1 MKNILLCFTFL
12 SMALLCHAQKTFKN
26 EVSLGYFNA
35 GEFFDTS
42 AFNISTFT
50 RGKNI
55 SINYTRLFGKN
66 LTVGLTYA
74 RCYFRYLPTP
84 TPEILQPNSI
94 GSRYQKTLTANIGY
108 EFSKWSL
115 SARAKAGL
123 RYNLKGL
130 KSEHY
135 SQTPA
140 SWGWESRGGIDEYG
154 KIGVSLGVSIQH
166 PIIWRFFGEL
176 DCEYAKMFSGA
187 DRNQLLL
194 SYRIGFKF

>member
-1 MKNILLCFTFL
+1 
-12 SMALLCHAQKTFKN
+12 MALLCHAQKNFKN
-26 EVSLGYFNA
+26 QVSLGYFSA

-42 AFNISTFT
+42 AFKVSTFT

-66 LTVGLTYA
+66 LIFGLGYT
-74 RCYFRYLPTP
+74 RCFFRYIPMPL
-84 TPEILQPNSI
+84 PEIWPDNFIVWRS
-94 GSRYQKTLTANIGY
+94 QKTLTANVGY

-115 SARAKAGL
+115 CARAKAGL

-135 SQTPA
+135 SQTSA
-140 SWGWESRGGIDEYG
+140 SWGWESRGGVDEYG
-154 KIGVSLGVSIQH
+154 KIGVSIGASIQH